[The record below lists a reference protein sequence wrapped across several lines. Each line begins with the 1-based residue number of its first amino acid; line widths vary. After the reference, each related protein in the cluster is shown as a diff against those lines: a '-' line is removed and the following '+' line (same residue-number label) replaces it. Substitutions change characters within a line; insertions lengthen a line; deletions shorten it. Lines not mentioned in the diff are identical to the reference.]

1 LTIADRT
8 MPGGLRFAEPVM
20 VTQESLVRL
29 SPALGSAL
37 AAVELS
43 PDGMPQIWGLLEA
56 APLWQPVIR
65 ITGPATVVI
74 SADHEVLGMIRG
86 AETHLVKPGPYSLLT
101 MLTGVIDQ
109 AASAPSPDR
118 LAKAEHLLKI
128 FAAMQRTSHD
138 ATLLVVPARPGPWTE
153 SIHLRYPLEERSAEL
168 ARSRVSDAE
177 DALDDDNDPGGR
189 PSGGRSRS
197 GAFLLP
203 RKSRSQSVLAD
214 LSQRLLVQIGH
225 LAAADGAVVL
235 GDDLSLYGFG
245 AEVSVPET
253 ELVLSV
259 ADAISG
265 AVEHGRPLA
274 TLGTG
279 PQTVAARFV
288 QQYPECLALVA
299 THTGAVTLF
308 AWAAQ
313 GRALTALTQVQ
324 DLLVE
329 F

>member
-1 LTIADRT
+1 
-8 MPGGLRFAEPVM
+8 
-20 VTQESLVRL
+20 
-29 SPALGSAL
+29 
-37 AAVELS
+37 
-43 PDGMPQIWGLLEA
+43 
-56 APLWQPVIR
+56 
-65 ITGPATVVI
+65 
-74 SADHEVLGMIRG
+74 
-86 AETHLVKPGPYSLLT
+86 
-101 MLTGVIDQ
+101 
-109 AASAPSPDR
+109 
-118 LAKAEHLLKI
+118 
-128 FAAMQRTSHD
+128 
-138 ATLLVVPARPGPWTE
+138 
-153 SIHLRYPLEERSAEL
+153 
-168 ARSRVSDAE
+168 
-177 DALDDDNDPGGR
+177 
-189 PSGGRSRS
+189 
-197 GAFLLP
+197 
-203 RKSRSQSVLAD
+203 VLAD

-274 TLGTG
+274 SLGTG
-279 PQTVAARFV
+279 PQSVAARFV

-299 THTGAVTLF
+299 SHTGSVTLF